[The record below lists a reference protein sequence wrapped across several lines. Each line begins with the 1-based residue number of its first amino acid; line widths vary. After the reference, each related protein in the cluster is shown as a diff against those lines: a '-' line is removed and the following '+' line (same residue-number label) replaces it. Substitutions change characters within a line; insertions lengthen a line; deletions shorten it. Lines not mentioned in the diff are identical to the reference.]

1 MAFENFFRR
10 DRDRY
15 ASDRD
20 QDRSRPRQN
29 WRDENRGNENV
40 DRGYGLGAQG
50 NDQRRGWREGSDYY
64 GNRDERYGRG
74 GQGQEFSG
82 QRGYGDRDYGG
93 GGESWRGGEYRQG
106 EQWRDEGQSYGSDY
120 DRSRGA
126 FGSNYGSSSDY
137 GVGNEGSRG
146 EFGSGGYG
154 RDMDYGRRGA
164 FGYGGYGGMGG
175 AETGSSAYGADE
187 QFRGRGPR
195 GYRRSDERI
204 REDICDVLTD
214 DPYLDASNI
223 DVTVKECEVTLSGT
237 VNSRD
242 DKRRA
247 EDLVEEI
254 SGVRDVHNTIRV
266 SSQQSSSQSGTS
278 EQRVAGTNEGQQGT
292 SGTAKH

>member
-1 MAFENFFRR
+1 MAFENFFRK
-10 DRDRY
+10 DRDRH
-15 ASDRD
+15 AGD
-20 QDRSRPRQN
+20 RPRPRPG
-29 WRDENRGNENV
+29 WRDENRGNENL
-40 DRGYGLGAQG
+40 DRGFGLGAQG
-50 NDQRRGWREGSDYY
+50 DDQRRGWRQGSDYY

-74 GQGQEFSG
+74 GQDYSG

-93 GGESWRGGEYRQG
+93 EPWRGGESWRG
-106 EQWRDEGQSYGSDY
+106 EQWRDEGQSYGADY
-120 DRSRGA
+120 DRSRGT

-175 AETGSSAYGADE
+175 AETGSSAHGAEE

-204 REDICDVLTD
+204 REDICDMLTD

-223 DVTVKECEVTLSGT
+223 EVTVKECEVTLSGT
-237 VNSRD
+237 VNSRE

-247 EDLVEEI
+247 EDLIERI
-254 SGVRDVHNTIRV
+254 SGVRDVHNTMRV
-266 SSQQSSSQSGTS
+266 SS
-278 EQRVAGTNEGQQGT
+278 EQRGTTEQRTSGASEGQQGT
-292 SGTAKH
+292 SGQTARH

>member
-20 QDRSRPRQN
+20 QHRPGSRPR
-29 WRDENRGNENV
+29 WRDESRGHENQ

-64 GNRDERYGRG
+64 GNRDERFGRG
-74 GQGQEFSG
+74 GQSGESQEL
-82 QRGYGDRDYGG
+82 RYGDRDYGG
-93 GGESWRGGEYRQG
+93 ESWRGGQYRQG
-106 EQWRDEGQSYGSDY
+106 EQWRDEGQSFGSDY

-126 FGSNYGSSSDY
+126 FGSDYGSSSDY
-137 GVGNEGSRG
+137 GVGNEGTRG

-164 FGYGGYGGMGG
+164 FGQGGYGGRGG
-175 AETGSSAYGADE
+175 AETGSSAYGAGE

-237 VNSRD
+237 VNSRE

-247 EDLVEEI
+247 EDLIEGI
-254 SGVRDVHNTIRV
+254 SGVRDVHNTVRV
-266 SSQQSSSQSGTS
+266 SSQQSGAGTG
-278 EQRVAGTNEGQQGT
+278 EQRVDATKEGQPGT
-292 SGTAKH
+292 SGQTSKH